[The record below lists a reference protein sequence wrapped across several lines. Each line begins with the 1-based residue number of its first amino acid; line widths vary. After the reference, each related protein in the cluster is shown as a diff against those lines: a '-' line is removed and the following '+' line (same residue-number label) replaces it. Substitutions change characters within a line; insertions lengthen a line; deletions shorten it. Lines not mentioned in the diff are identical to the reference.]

1 MTARCETASARP
13 EASGALTACLALAFA
28 IGFPGLAAPAFAT
41 DDPHQSIRDGGAVGQ
56 WIARGGTCDRS
67 GLPEDGVLLYV
78 RRVEHRGRPALS
90 TYGDEIYDGQL
101 GGIESEACTLFDL
114 TPAGRRGLFAGRFQ
128 CTTEGVDER
137 RGMLRL
143 EIGRNPGERSPF
155 LAIRMD
161 GRLER
166 YTRCR

>member
-1 MTARCETASARP
+1 MTASARP
-13 EASGALTACLALAFA
+13 GASSSLTACLALAFA
-28 IGFPGLAAPAFAT
+28 IGLPGLAAPAHAA
-41 DDPHQSIRDGGAVGQ
+41 DNPHLSLREGGAVGQ

-67 GLPEDGVLLYV
+67 GLPADGALLFV
-78 RRVEHRGRPALS
+78 RRVEHRGRPALL

-114 TPAGRRGLFAGRFQ
+114 TPAGRRGLFTGRFQ

-137 RGMLRL
+137 GGTLRL
-143 EIGRNPGERSPF
+143 EIGRNPGERAPF